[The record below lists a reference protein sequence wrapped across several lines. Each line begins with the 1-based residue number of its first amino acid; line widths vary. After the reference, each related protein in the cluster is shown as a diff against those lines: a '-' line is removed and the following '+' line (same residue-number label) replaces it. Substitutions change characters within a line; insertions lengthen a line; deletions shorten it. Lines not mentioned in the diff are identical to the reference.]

1 MRNIGLAIAAWLLLA
16 GAAAGAPCE
25 AVWRDAARGRDV
37 PVRLDLPARP
47 EGAAVILYSHGL
59 GDSNAGGGMW
69 KAAWTAAG
77 FAVLSVQHVG
87 SDDSLIKGAASQ
99 EEADKALR
107 AAESAKEL
115 FARVADMK
123 FALDRLQAHA
133 PVGACAT
140 TGLDLAKVGV
150 GGHSYGAYTTQLLAG
165 ERLGSLNLA
174 DPRLKAAL
182 VLSPSP
188 PPFGTVEQAF
198 GPVAVPVMMVTGT
211 ADQTSAQSLSAEE
224 RVKPYAGLTPGEK
237 YLLVLDG
244 GRHHELGGA
253 EDLRSTAPHKAK
265 LIIDAS
271 TAFWRAEL
279 LGDRQAA
286 DFLKAPAGFHA
297 ELGGAD
303 RFEAK

>member
-1 MRNIGLAIAAWLLLA
+1 MRAIGILAAIGAVLSLA
-16 GAAAGAPCE
+16 GTAAAAPC
-25 AVWRDAARGRDV
+25 ADVWRDAARGRDV

-47 EGAAVILYSHGL
+47 DGAAVILYSHGL
-59 GDSNAGGGMW
+59 GDSNAGGGLW
-69 KAAWTAAG
+69 KAAWTGAG

-87 SDDSLIKGAASQ
+87 SDDGLIKGAASQ
-99 EEADKALR
+99 EEADRKLR

-133 PVGACAT
+133 AVGACAT
-140 TGLDLAKVGV
+140 TGLDLTRVGV

-174 DPRLKAAL
+174 DPRMKAAL

-188 PPFGTVEQAF
+188 PPFGTAEQAF
-198 GPVAVPVMMVTGT
+198 GQVAVPVMMVTGT
-211 ADQTSAQSLSAEE
+211 ADQTAAQALTAEE
-224 RVKPYAGLTPGEK
+224 RVKPYAGLPPGEK

-244 GRHHELGGA
+244 ETHHELGGA
-253 EDLRSTAPHKAK
+253 ESLRTSPVPHRARM
-265 LIIDAS
+265 IVDAS

-286 DFLKAPAGFHA
+286 DVPLH
-297 ELGGAD
+297 LGTQL
-303 RFEAK
+303 